1 MAEKVTLKIPKNLY
15 QSLQSII
22 IDTGFGSV
30 TEFVVFIL
38 REFLA
43 NRSDAGDGLN
53 AEEIRHIRQR
63 LRNLGYL

>member
-1 MAEKVTLKIPKNLY
+1 MPDKVTLKIPRKLY
-15 QSLQSII
+15 QSLQPII
-22 IDTGFGSV
+22 SNTGFSSV

-43 NRSDAGDGLN
+43 NRADGAQDLN
-53 AEEIRHIRQR
+53 SEEIKHIRQR